1 MSSVQGWWHGYE
13 EKGVQ
18 MSGQVRRLGVGAGL
32 VSGAVAVAVTLG
44 LGGAHAG
51 TADQLAGIAVVGDNT
66 DSTELLIIASTNFG
80 DAKDVITGI
89 DTSELSGSLLSV
101 VEAMH
106 RFPSIIDTTV
116 DIVGDKLAPAE
127 ATILEHSG
135 SMSSLIDQLFFAPL
149 NQQWADAGESML
161 SATQAFE
168 SAVAEG
174 SLVDAMSA
182 EFQMLGITFGEVIPL
197 SLASAP
203 VVWVGSLFDDAV
215 AASGFFDFG
224 F

>member
-1 MSSVQGWWHGYE
+1 
-13 EKGVQ
+13 

-51 TADQLAGIAVVGDNT
+51 TADQLAGVAVAGENA

-80 DAKDVITGI
+80 DAKDVLTGL
-89 DTSELSGSLLSV
+89 DTSELSGSLLSA

-106 RFPSIIDTTV
+106 RFPDIMDRAV
-116 DIVGDKLAPAE
+116 DIVDDKLAPAE

-168 SAVAEG
+168 SAVADG

-182 EFQMLGITFGEVIPL
+182 EFQMLGITFGDVIPL
-197 SLASAP
+197 AIASAP
-203 VVWVGSLFDDAV
+203 VVWIGSLFDDAV
-215 AASGFFDFG
+215 TMGDFFNFG

>member
-1 MSSVQGWWHGYE
+1 
-13 EKGVQ
+13 
-18 MSGQVRRLGVGAGL
+18 MSGQVRRLGIGAGL

-51 TADQLAGIAVVGDNT
+51 TADQLAGVAVAGENA

-80 DAKDVITGI
+80 DAKDVLTGL
-89 DTSELSGSLLSV
+89 DTSELSGSLLSA

-106 RFPSIIDTTV
+106 RFPEIMDRAV
-116 DIVGDKLAPAE
+116 DIVDDKLAPAE

-168 SAVAEG
+168 SAVADG

-182 EFQMLGITFGEVIPL
+182 EFQMLGITFGDVIPL
-197 SLASAP
+197 AIASAP
-203 VVWVGSLFDDAV
+203 VVWIGSLFDDAV
-215 AASGFFDFG
+215 AMGDFFNFG

>member
-13 EKGVQ
+13 EEGVQ

-51 TADQLAGIAVVGDNT
+51 TADQLAGVAGVGDNS
-66 DSTELLIIASTNFG
+66 DSAELLIIAGTNFG
-80 DAKDVITGI
+80 DAGDVIIGI
-89 DTSELSGSLLSV
+89 DTSELSESMLS
-101 VEAMH
+101 AIAALD
-106 RFPSIIDTTV
+106 RFSSIIDRTV
-116 DIVGDKLAPAE
+116 DIVSGGLAPAE

-161 SATQAFE
+161 DAAQGFE
-168 SAVAEG
+168 GAIAEG
-174 SLVDAMSA
+174 SVADAVSA
-182 EFQMLGITFGEVIPL
+182 QFQMLGISFGEVIPL
-197 SLASAP
+197 ALASAP
-203 VVWVGSLFDDAV
+203 VVWIGSLFDDAV
-215 AASGFFDFG
+215 NMGDFFDFE

>member
-1 MSSVQGWWHGYE
+1 MSAYG
-13 EKGVQ
+13 
-18 MSGQVRRLGVGAGL
+18 RRFGVGVGL
-32 VSGAVAVAVTLG
+32 VSGAVAVAVTVG

-51 TADQLAGIAVVGDNT
+51 AADQLAGIAVAGENA

-80 DAKDVITGI
+80 DASDVITGI
-89 DTSELSGSLLSV
+89 DTSELSGTLLSA

-106 RFPSIIDTTV
+106 RFPSIMDRAV
-116 DIVGDKLAPAE
+116 DIIDDKLAPAE

-161 SATQAFE
+161 DASQAFE

-174 SLVDAMSA
+174 SMADTMSA
-182 EFQMLGITFGEVIPL
+182 GFQMLGINFGEVIPL
-197 SLASAP
+197 ALASAP
-203 VVWVGSLFDDAV
+203 VVWIGSLFDDAV
-215 AASGFFDFG
+215 AMTDFFDFG